1 MKVCLEIRKK
11 PKAKQV
17 LTLAKVL
24 NMLNLIDEDPLIDD
38 LLAICDEL
46 RDVSLYMYTYIYFLY
61 LFSLFFQSIHNNTIV
76 TQITKFIAKLNQIKK
91 YELPSVTSKTN
102 SDESDEDS
110 DNGQVQFSGIQTI
123 DEEEEE

>member
-1 MKVCLEIRKK
+1 MRVCLEIRKK

>member
-123 DEEEEE
+123 DEEEE

>member
-1 MKVCLEIRKK
+1 MRVCLEIRKK

-123 DEEEEE
+123 DEEEE